1 MPHFFTPF
9 IGQGLCM
16 KGNREYK
23 HRFLFVFL
31 SIGVIRHS
39 QVQGH
44 SKIYLTYIL
53 PSLHTLLETKGMCE
67 VARILF
73 QIL

>member
-1 MPHFFTPF
+1 MPHFLPH
-9 IGQGLCM
+9 LLDKACAW
-16 KGNREYK
+16 KGTENT
-23 HRFLFVFL
+23 
-31 SIGVIRHS
+31 SIGFFRLSFYRRIRHS

-44 SKIYLTYIL
+44 SKICLTYVL